1 MYLLVCFVGLYIIF
15 KLVLRFSSRLF
26 SQTSNSSYVNPY
38 YNERSAAT
46 GVSGRRETLTQSI
59 QPATFVALENV
70 VSLSELT
77 GVTTKGIETTSYNV
91 KN

>member
-46 GVSGRRETLTQSI
+46 GVSGSGRKATLTQSI

-70 VSLSELT
+70 VSLSELPE
-77 GVTTKGIETTSYNV
+77 VSTKCV
-91 KN
+91 